1 MNEIHINGKWLAQ
14 SLTGTQRYA
23 NEMVRAL
30 LTLAPERRFVV
41 DVPADASVPQWLTD
55 SGARVD
61 RSRWSGV
68 AFEQLHLPIASRG
81 ALLLNFAGPAPLL
94 KRKQLVTM
102 HDATPFRFSA
112 TFRRSFVAF
121 YAVMYFLLSRTA
133 AHLVTVSRFSAG
145 ELAEYLRVPAERF
158 TVAHCAADG
167 FDTVA
172 ERAPELADTTDVSS
186 SFVVVG
192 TLAQHKNLP
201 DPVNALVS
209 EGYWTIVVGASG
221 NPQVFSDASPL
232 ATGATVAGR
241 LDDAELAYLYRHC
254 RALVF
259 PSRYEGFGLPVI
271 EAQTSGCPVICS
283 DAAAIPEVAS
293 DAAIYFAPND
303 TQAMLDGVRRISE
316 DSGLRAKLI
325 RMGHENTQRFSWH
338 LSAERVLEA
347 ISPSSR

>member
-1 MNEIHINGKWLAQ
+1 MREIHINGKWLAQ
-14 SLTGTQRYA
+14 SMTGTQRYA

-41 DVPADASVPQWLTD
+41 DVPADAEVPEWLVD
-55 SGARVD
+55 SGARVH

-68 AFEQLHLPIASRG
+68 AFEQLDLPLTTRG

-102 HDATPFRFSA
+102 HDATPFRFSS

-145 ELAEYLRVPAERF
+145 ELADFLHVPAERF
-158 TVAHCAADG
+158 DVAHCAADG
-167 FDTVA
+167 FDAVDEHAPDLGDTVDIA
-172 ERAPELADTTDVSS
+172 KSV
-186 SFVVVG
+186 VVVG

-201 DPVNALVS
+201 EPVNALVS
-209 EGYWTIVVGASG
+209 EGFPVIVVGASG

-232 ATGATVAGR
+232 AAGATVAGR

-259 PSRYEGFGLPVI
+259 PSRYEGFGLPVV
-271 EAQTSGCPVICS
+271 EAQVSGCPVVCS
-283 DAAAIPEVAS
+283 DAASIPEVAGE
-293 DAAIYFAPND
+293 AAVFFAPGD
-303 TQAMLDGVRRISE
+303 AQAMIDAVRRVSE
-316 DSGLRAKLI
+316 DTGLRTKLI
-325 RMGHENTQRFSWH
+325 RMGHDNARRFSWR

-347 ISPSSR
+347 ITPSIH